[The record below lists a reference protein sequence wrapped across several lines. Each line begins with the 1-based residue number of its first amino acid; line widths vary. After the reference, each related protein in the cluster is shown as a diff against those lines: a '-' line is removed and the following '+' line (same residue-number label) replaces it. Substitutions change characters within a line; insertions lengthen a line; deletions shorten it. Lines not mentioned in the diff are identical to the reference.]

1 MEKRAGPKHA
11 SQSTSPPRRR
21 RGAHRRVSPNNHRSI
36 AAVVALAAGASIAAA
51 APVSDQRIVLLATDE
66 PPAGST
72 DDAHSKDA
80 QAATPSAPLPLTSDD
95 ANVSGE
101 PGPTAAG
108 FVGSLQRGT
117 ELNYQREIAEEQAR
131 RPTVALPAV
140 GISTSSFG
148 PRWGTSHSGLDV
160 ANAIGTPLFAATDG
174 IVIDSGP
181 ASGFGIWIRIMS
193 PDGFM
198 TVYGHNES
206 NTVQVGDTVVA
217 GQQIGVMGNRGFSTG
232 PHVHFEVWADGGSRA
247 VDPSAWLAERGVVV
261 NSGSSS
267 SAL

>member
-1 MEKRAGPKHA
+1 M
-11 SQSTSPPRRR
+11 
-21 RGAHRRVSPNNHRSI
+21 
-36 AAVVALAAGASIAAA
+36 
-51 APVSDQRIVLLATDE
+51 LLASDE
-66 PPAGST
+66 LPAGSA
-72 DDAHSKDA
+72 DHVHSGDAPP
-80 QAATPSAPLPLTSDD
+80 ATPSAPLPLTSND
-95 ANVSGE
+95 ANMSGE
-101 PGPTAAG
+101 PGTGPTAAG
-108 FVGSLQRGT
+108 FIGSLQRGT
-117 ELNYQREIAEEQAR
+117 ELDYERKIAEEQAR
-131 RPTVALPAV
+131 RPKAALPAV
-140 GISTSSFG
+140 GQATSSFG
-148 PRWGTSHSGLDV
+148 PRWGTTHSGLDV

-193 PDGFM
+193 PDGIM

-232 PHVHFEVWADGGSRA
+232 PHVHFEVWADGGSRP
-247 VDPSAWLAERGVVV
+247 VDPSAWLAERGVMV

>member
-1 MEKRAGPKHA
+1 M
-11 SQSTSPPRRR
+11 
-21 RGAHRRVSPNNHRSI
+21 
-36 AAVVALAAGASIAAA
+36 ALAAGASIAAA
-51 APVSDQRIVLLATDE
+51 APTDDQRIVLLATDE
-66 PPAGST
+66 HPTGSA

-95 ANVSGE
+95 ANVAGE
-101 PGPTAAG
+101 PGPDTAAAG
-108 FVGSLQRGT
+108 FISSLQRGT
-117 ELNYQREIAEEQAR
+117 ELNYEREIAEEQAR

-140 GISTSSFG
+140 GVSTSSFG

-206 NTVQVGDTVVA
+206 NAVQVGDTVVA
-217 GQQIGVMGNRGFSTG
+217 GQQIGLMGNRGFSTG

-247 VDPSAWLAERGVVV
+247 VDPSGWLAERGVVV

>member
-1 MEKRAGPKHA
+1 M
-11 SQSTSPPRRR
+11 
-21 RGAHRRVSPNNHRSI
+21 
-36 AAVVALAAGASIAAA
+36 ALAAGASIAAA
-51 APVSDQRIVLLATDE
+51 APTSDQQIVLLATDE
-66 PPAGST
+66 PPTGIAA
-72 DDAHSKDA
+72 DAHTKDA
-80 QAATPSAPLPLTSDD
+80 LAATPSAPLPLTSED

-108 FVGSLQRGT
+108 FVASLQRGT
-117 ELNYQREIAEEQAR
+117 ELNYERQIAEEQAR
-131 RPTVALPAV
+131 RPVVALPAV
-140 GISTSSFG
+140 GVSTSSFG

-193 PDGFM
+193 PEGFM

-232 PHVHFEVWADGGSRA
+232 PHVHFEVWADGGLRA
-247 VDPSAWLAERGVVV
+247 VDPAAWLAERGIMV

>member
-21 RGAHRRVSPNNHRSI
+21 RGAHRRPSPNNHRSI

-108 FVGSLQRGT
+108 FVASLQRGT
-117 ELNYQREIAEEQAR
+117 ELNYEREIAEEQAR
-131 RPTVALPAV
+131 RPIVALPAV

-148 PRWGTSHSGLDV
+148 PRWGATHAGLDI
-160 ANAIGTPLFAATDG
+160 ATTGAWTPL
-174 IVIDSGP
+174 
-181 ASGFGIWIRIMS
+181 
-193 PDGFM
+193 
-198 TVYGHNES
+198 EE
-206 NTVQVGDTVVA
+206 VVE
-217 GQQIGVMGNRGFSTG
+217 
-232 PHVHFEVWADGGSRA
+232 PHT
-247 VDPSAWLAERGVVV
+247 LAP
-261 NSGSSS
+261 
-267 SAL
+267 